1 MPAERPVDES
11 FREVSVRDNRERSRY
26 EAVLDGVVVGIV
38 DYRVV
43 GDRVEFP
50 HTEVEPALRG
60 RGIAAQLVGVAL
72 ADAHA
77 AGREVVALCS
87 YVVDYVRDHPEHQTR
102 SPSQSH

>member
-1 MPAERPVDES
+1 MPAES
-11 FREVSVRDNRERSRY
+11 AIEVSVRDNRERSRY
-26 EAVLDGVVVGIV
+26 EAMVDGRVVGIA

-72 ADAHA
+72 ADVHA
-77 AGREVVALCS
+77 AGRDVVALCS
-87 YVVDYVRDHPEHQTR
+87 YVVDYVRDHPEYQTR
-102 SPSQSH
+102 SGSQSH

>member
-1 MPAERPVDES
+1 MPVES
-11 FREVSVRDNRERSRY
+11 SVEVTVRDNRERSRY
-26 EAVLDGVVVGIV
+26 EALLDERVVGIA

-72 ADAHA
+72 ADVRA
-77 AGREVVALCS
+77 AGRDIVAQCS
-87 YVVDYVRDHPEHQTR
+87 YVVDYVQDHPEYQSMSGR
-102 SPSQSH
+102 QSH

>member
-1 MPAERPVDES
+1 MPAES
-11 FREVSVRDNRERSRY
+11 AIEVSVRDNRERSRY
-26 EAVLDGVVVGIV
+26 EAVVAFVVAA

-72 ADAHA
+72 ADVHA
-77 AGREVVALCS
+77 AGRDVVALCS
-87 YVVDYVRDHPEHQTR
+87 YVVGYVRDHPDYQAR
-102 SPSQSH
+102 SGSQSH

>member
-1 MPAERPVDES
+1 MPAEDAI
-11 FREVSVRDNRERSRY
+11 EVSVRDNRERSRY
-26 EAVLDGVVVGIV
+26 EAMVDGRVVGIA

-72 ADAHA
+72 ADVRA
-77 AGREVVALCS
+77 AGRDVVALCS
-87 YVVDYVRDHPEHQTR
+87 YVADYVRDHPEYQTR
-102 SPSQSH
+102 SGSQSH

>member
-1 MPAERPVDES
+1 
-11 FREVSVRDNRERSRY
+11 
-26 EAVLDGVVVGIV
+26 
-38 DYRVV
+38 
-43 GDRVEFP
+43 
-50 HTEVEPALRG
+50 
-60 RGIAAQLVGVAL
+60 L